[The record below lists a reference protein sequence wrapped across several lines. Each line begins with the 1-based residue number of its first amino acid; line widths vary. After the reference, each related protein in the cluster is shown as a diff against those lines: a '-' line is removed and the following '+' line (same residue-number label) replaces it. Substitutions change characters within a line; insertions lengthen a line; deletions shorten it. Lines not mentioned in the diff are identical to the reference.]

1 MSGHSHSQP
10 ISLNEQQ
17 QQRKQQQQ
25 QQVISFPTKNGVRQR
40 VTSPQST
47 RNNNQLTPRPP
58 MKPVAIKQQQQ
69 ASPSSPT
76 PTTTTSSPAHQFEV
90 RLSNSPSTISLSHYP
105 QNHHSRRDT
114 LRSLSDIL
122 NTSTSSS
129 NLDSSNSTH
138 ADFQFTSVSNEP
150 SSYLNHSVSNTK
162 PLPDRSASRSS
173 FRSEMEDD
181 DDHQKFLRSLS
192 SSPTSHHSP
201 TRTSSLLL
209 NDPSASEPTPKPKSN
224 PKTKS
229 YLLDLDIS
237 GSGPSLKPTSSRGGT
252 HEDEESEEEEDSED
266 DHQPRGNIIEQPSI
280 RTSSRQII
288 MATSEE
294 GGAGEEEEDPYSS
307 SNDDD
312 DEDDAISIQY
322 TGSSCDDHGPP
333 NRLAAPHAPHQES
346 ISEQLLPSPTE
357 SPGPYMNR
365 QLSASLSAAA
375 AAPSSAN
382 NQKQSGMSHGLSTKK
397 SFSFFKQLSSHS
409 RASSST
415 NSHSENQQQ
424 QQAGMIYNIRGG
436 STSSFKPDHSSID
449 PSPVSSLTSF
459 NTTGSKASTSSK
471 ASSSSRMARLLSR
484 VTGGGSSSNSSSSA
498 NNISTIAQTGQANTG
513 RPQLP
518 KSASAQQVHSP
529 GTVIG
534 CLSTKDNQTAKP
546 MRRKGSI
553 SNFLDTISIS
563 RDKSSNKPLQTQ
575 PVVQQQQQQGEGG
588 RDSFSQPSIAPRKSF
603 DMLMRPFLGSRNN
616 NQASNDPVP
625 SSTTT
630 TTNTTTTL
638 PSLPAPNPA
647 TNNPTRRPMLKA
659 KRSYDML
666 KGKLG
671 SSRKSMDDLSNMA
684 PPPPT
689 SKQPAST
696 TTSPP
701 GSLPSST
708 ATGSNSITNL
718 QSSQHSKT
726 KKLVGG
732 PILLSE
738 TSSTP
743 TVTPPTSQQQFIG
756 SSSTSAPN
764 LSSTSST
771 PTHIVGS
778 TAKPTSNNIQSP
790 PRSSSNSFPDPF
802 LASSITPASNGNNAR
817 TAPRRMPAQPRVIS
831 HNTAAS
837 QWNALESILVNFQSI
852 IHSSSSSSTKQQQG
866 SMNQENS
873 RIDLTVGLTTHL
885 LPFLK
890 QEEVFNNGLNSVYD
904 DPKLA
909 IKHRSVL
916 LGWLELIFDE
926 LREPQPTSRAACLDG
941 VSGILESH
949 FFASH
954 NINSSPE
961 AVKQYRLVLV
971 SVLNFAI
978 DKLNDKAVYANTLVF
993 AGRMLSLAFFRIEG
1007 VGRKLL
1013 RALPPVK
1020 RMSMRRLLDEM
1031 ESSSNNNQQNS
1042 NSIEPPNLQPF
1053 PAYLRELC
1061 FVDLPSYCKVFNS
1074 PSADS
1079 DNLLVQE
1086 GEILV
1091 EMSGNWLI
1099 RWTASDSDLPF
1110 AFYRAYHRQLA
1121 TYLRPQESNVVHPS
1135 TLISMP
1141 GFLLVSASFLD
1152 KCDSLVHRSLRSVT
1166 TLGPTANNFN
1176 AGESANLVM
1185 GAKPKVLEL
1194 AHRRLVSTALDIVG
1208 GSPSPLVDQELPS
1221 DDSDRRRQFFGGL
1234 LNLWIRAIAKRT
1246 SMWDT
1251 RSVFLLLDFLDG
1263 LFYTVLYT
1271 APVPPVNNDLN
1282 SSLAPAVPKLVLPSL
1297 ELFDLHF
1304 ILDVLRRILLTADNT
1319 VCIMRTIAFIYS
1331 QFEALTS
1338 PPETLRALC
1347 LDLLLDPE
1355 VFQHLFLHWNS
1366 GVRGYYMRLLVW
1378 RLSRLNG
1385 STQQGIKKTA
1395 KSKDVVKIILAF
1407 NARLD
1412 AIRKRHDQLSPASEL
1427 MGTQED
1433 EARRLKRTTIC
1444 STRGVSDKPW
1454 AISELPPEE
1463 VCTETM
1469 DDPFRDGSGLMGG
1482 GDDGSSSD
1490 KPAVAKVVSW
1500 LKVVKRLG
1508 GSSKPKNRQ
1517 EYTSPE
1523 PAYPARLSSEPSQ
1536 QPAQQQQQQ
1545 QQMTSSQ
1552 ERSPEIERDH
1562 LSPARSIKRDRQEQQ
1577 QQDSQSTTASP
1588 QVELSELENES
1599 VSGRKSESSQ
1609 RSAPVHGPESPTFFQ
1624 FEFELGAEIPRSDSF
1639 DTPATTP
1646 CPSEANPNNNPN
1658 PNSSPASP
1666 ANNALG
1672 KSTDSN
1678 PHGKANPEPRVSSRF
1693 SKRASLLPPA
1703 ALDMLKDN
1711 EGSEDGSPVPDV
1723 PTVPSQFIIPNNSA
1737 ASATI
1742 EFEDEAARRKRKKR
1756 EKLEREA
1763 RLLSYPITKQAY
1775 AVKALAEYE
1784 QSLEEEFEWKE
1795 KLIEEHN
1802 LNLLNNNNNSS
1813 SHDDLGVDG
1822 SSSASNQ
1829 AQPKDKESSLL
1840 AAAANSSITNSIVEA
1855 IVPRLAVSWPL
1866 SFSEDE

>member
-382 NQKQSGMSHGLSTKK
+382 NQKQ
-397 SFSFFKQLSSHS
+397 
-409 RASSST
+409 RDDSST

-518 KSASAQQVHSP
+518 KSASAQQY
-529 GTVIG
+529 
-534 CLSTKDNQTAKP
+534 LK
-546 MRRKGSI
+546 
-553 SNFLDTISIS
+553 FLRYDLDL
-563 RDKSSNKPLQTQ
+563 RDKSSNKPLQTHLL
-575 PVVQQQQQQGEGG
+575 
-588 RDSFSQPSIAPRKSF
+588 S
-603 DMLMRPFLGSRNN
+603 NN
-616 NQASNDPVP
+616 NNNREKEDEIVSVNLLSPHVKVLTCLCVHSWDHEITIKLQMIQ
-625 SSTTT
+625 
-630 TTNTTTTL
+630 
-638 PSLPAPNPA
+638 SLLRLLLLLILLLLFRAYPLYSWN
-647 TNNPTRRPMLKA
+647 NNPTRRPMLKA

-778 TAKPTSNNIQSP
+778 TVKPTSNNIQSP

-1723 PTVPSQFIIPNNSA
+1723 PTVPSQFIIPTPPLLRPSNS
-1737 ASATI
+1737 
-1742 EFEDEAARRKRKKR
+1742 KM
-1756 EKLEREA
+1756 KL
-1763 RLLSYPITKQAY
+1763 LDAY

-1822 SSSASNQ
+1822 SSSTSNQ
-1829 AQPKDKESSLL
+1829 AQHKDKDLHFSLL
-1840 AAAANSSITNSIVEA
+1840 LLILLSLIV
-1855 IVPRLAVSWPL
+1855 SL
-1866 SFSEDE
+1866 SYRT